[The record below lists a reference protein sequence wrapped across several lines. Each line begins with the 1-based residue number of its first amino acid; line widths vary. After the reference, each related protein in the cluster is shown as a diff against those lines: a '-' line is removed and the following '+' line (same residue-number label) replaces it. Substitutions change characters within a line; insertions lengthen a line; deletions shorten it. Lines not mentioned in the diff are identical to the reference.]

1 MNLWIVTIGSSD
13 IQLDSDQTN
22 LEKGRS
28 EKDRS
33 DRIWRYWYN
42 DELKPKNYDVS
53 FEPKPLYKDKEEL
66 YRIAPRL
73 LGNVYK
79 ESSKKVQKEIWNYL
93 TFPLLDNFVR
103 KLDEYPEPQAIIVLL
118 TDQSL
123 IFADAE
129 QRRKPK
135 SPYWQDTCELEPI
148 LRDYFGDKFPNVPC
162 KFIPLT
168 PNSPRN
174 GLDNWNAVLDLVQDK
189 FKSLTI
195 GEQMIVLDPTDNVY
209 VSHQAGTPALSSAVQ
224 FTSLARFGDRVLF
237 IVSSEQNKNIPDI
250 VKSSSYLRGIKVKQA
265 NQLLD
270 RHDYSGMRALISEYI
285 QEDND
290 FKILLDAAIQW
301 NFAKFDN
308 FADEIQKL
316 SDSKLQDLQDL
327 TTMIKERRQNWW
339 WNAYEEVYLAEIR
352 RRQGS
357 IVEAFFHSFRAFEGI
372 FAQWGSQEFSKYLVN
387 AKEEPYEEDSLDIP
401 CLSYRVLEESNNYFS
416 NKRCKQ
422 VNDIKKIKKQLEQ
435 LKNNYSLDI
444 NEVKK
449 DEKLEEIENKKR
461 TDQEPLELDLLTL
474 CKLFKSC
481 RYDEYKKKCGELKIF
496 WDNDKENNVCQ
507 KRNLIVHQAKGMT
520 QENLYG
526 YWGVSQ
532 LTDWESRLLK
542 FLNFIAKED
551 LIEKDLL
558 VEFESFK
565 SLEDASLMNQVHKA
579 LETAIANL

>member
-1 MNLWIVTIGSSD
+1 
-13 IQLDSDQTN
+13 
-22 LEKGRS
+22 
-28 EKDRS
+28 
-33 DRIWRYWYN
+33 
-42 DELKPKNYDVS
+42 
-53 FEPKPLYKDKEEL
+53 
-66 YRIAPRL
+66 
-73 LGNVYK
+73 
-79 ESSKKVQKEIWNYL
+79 
-93 TFPLLDNFVR
+93 
-103 KLDEYPEPQAIIVLL
+103 
-118 TDQSL
+118 
-123 IFADAE
+123 
-129 QRRKPK
+129 
-135 SPYWQDTCELEPI
+135 
-148 LRDYFGDKFPNVPC
+148 
-162 KFIPLT
+162 
-168 PNSPRN
+168 
-174 GLDNWNAVLDLVQDK
+174 
-189 FKSLTI
+189 
-195 GEQMIVLDPTDNVY
+195 
-209 VSHQAGTPALSSAVQ
+209 VSHQAGTPAISSAVQ
-224 FTSLARFGDRVLF
+224 FSSLSLFGKQVKFLVSNERDTKLTK
-237 IVSSEQNKNIPDI
+237 ILLSSEYF
-250 VKSSSYLRGIKVKQA
+250 KSIRKKEA
-265 NQLLD
+265 ETLLK
-270 RHDYSGMRALISEYI
+270 RHDYSGMQALISEYI
-285 QEDND
+285 QQDNE

-316 SDSKLQDLQDL
+316 SESKFQDLQDL
-327 TTMIKERRQNWW
+327 TIMTKERRQNWW

-401 CLSYRVLEESNNYFS
+401 CLSYRVLEDTNDYFS

-435 LKNNYSLDI
+435 LKNNYSLDT

-449 DEKLEEIENKKR
+449 DEKVEEIENKER

-507 KRNLIVHQAKGMT
+507 KRNLIVHQAKGMA

-551 LIEKDLL
+551 LAKKGLL
-558 VEFESFK
+558 VEFESFQ
-565 SLEDASLMNQVHKA
+565 SLKDASLMNQVHKA